1 MRYTTYLFDFDYT
14 LADSSR
20 GIVVCFR
27 NVLQRHGFT
36 EITDI
41 AIKRTIGKTLEESFS
56 ILTGITDAEQ
66 LEAFRKEYDKEEDQ
80 YMSINTRLFAD
91 TLPTL
96 HKLKKQGVRIGIIS
110 TKYRSRI
117 LEFLKIH
124 LPKDWFDI
132 IIGGEDVSRHK
143 PSPEGLLLAIRKLN
157 ATPEETLYIGDST
170 VDAETAAA
178 AGISFIGVTS
188 GMTRHGELA
197 RYPHVKIISRLR
209 ELTDP
214 SSESSFDNR
223 INHFVKKTKVF
234 LRLLHIRRVRGRITP
249 HASEE
254 RCTCLNCGNDFTG
267 RYCNRCGQSRHTP
280 RFVRHSAISNVLSG
294 MTNIDHGFGYTLI
307 ELLIR
312 PGYMINDFIAGKR
325 VRYFRPFQT
334 LFVLAA
340 VYIMLVQLI
349 DPGALKEED
358 DERPILPPRE
368 ALHDAYRSVED
379 QWYDTRD
386 SISKKELASI
396 ARTLKKDIK
405 RIDSIT
411 SKQSA
416 LPVKDVG
423 TAEAKTSKATG
434 EDGEEEDDGILEEI
448 IVNHLNLV
456 DKMKQIPFIQSIG
469 SLLSNWA
476 HGNKA
481 VSILCLVPLFALST
495 QWAFRKRTYNRD
507 YNFVE
512 LLFAQTYAACQI
524 LLISIL
530 YFPFNGKADLD
541 SVYDIPWWL
550 VFILSAWVYKELF
563 RGSWIKTVKRTI
575 LMYFYCLLL
584 IILLAVIVLIFVIG
598 CASLYK
604 WMFTC

>member
-20 GIVVCFR
+20 GIIICFR

-36 EITDI
+36 EATDM
-41 AIKRTIGKTLEESFS
+41 AIKRTIGKPLEESFS

-66 LEAFRKEYDKEEDQ
+66 LETFRKEYEKEADQ

-96 HKLKKQGVRIGIIS
+96 HKLKKEGARIGIIS
-110 TKYRSRI
+110 TKYRFRI

-124 LPKDWFDI
+124 LPNDWFDI
-132 IIGGEDVSRHK
+132 IIGGEDVKKHK
-143 PSPEGLLLAIRKLN
+143 PSPEGLLLAIQKLN
-157 ATPEETLYIGDST
+157 VAPEDTLYIGDST

-178 AGISFIGVTS
+178 AGVSFVGVTS
-188 GMTRHGELA
+188 GMTRRGELA
-197 RYPHVKIISRLR
+197 RYPHVKIISHLR
-209 ELTDP
+209 ELTDS
-214 SSESSFDNR
+214 SSENSLDIR
-223 INHFVKKTKVF
+223 INRFVKKAKVF
-234 LRLLHIRRVRGRITP
+234 LRHLHIRRVRGRITP
-249 HASEE
+249 PAPEE
-254 RCTCLNCGNDFTG
+254 ACTCLNCGNVFTG
-267 RYCNRCGQSRHTP
+267 QYCNRCGQSRHTP
-280 RFVRHSAISNVLSG
+280 RFVHHSAISNVLSG

-349 DPGALKEED
+349 DPSALKEEE
-358 DERPILPPRE
+358 ERPILPPRE
-368 ALHDAYRSVED
+368 ALHDAYRSVEE
-379 QWYDTRD
+379 QWYDTTD
-386 SISKKELASI
+386 SLSKKELASI
-396 ARTLKKDIK
+396 ARTLKADIK

-411 SKQSA
+411 TRQITPS
-416 LPVKDVG
+416 VVENVG
-423 TAEAKTSKATG
+423 ILEVKTSKATE
-434 EDGEEEDDGILEEI
+434 EDCDGEDDGILEEI
-448 IVNHLNLV
+448 IENQINLIG
-456 DKMKQIPFIQSIG
+456 KMQQIPFIQSLG

-495 QWAFRKRTYNRD
+495 KWAFRKRTYNQN

-550 VFILSAWVYKELF
+550 VFILSVWVYKELF
-563 RGSWIKTVKRTI
+563 RDSWMKTVKRTI
-575 LMYFYCLLL
+575 LMYFYSLLL
-584 IILLAVIVLIFVIG
+584 IILLAVIVLVFVIG
-598 CASLYK
+598 CSYLYK
-604 WMFTC
+604 WMLS

>member
-20 GIVVCFR
+20 GIVICFR

-36 EITDI
+36 EATDMT
-41 AIKRTIGKTLEESFS
+41 IKRTIGKTLEESFS
-56 ILTGITDAEQ
+56 ILTGITNAEQ
-66 LEAFRKEYDKEEDQ
+66 LEAFRKEYEKEADQ

-96 HKLKKQGVRIGIIS
+96 HKLKKEGARIGIIS

-124 LPKDWFDI
+124 LPNDWFDI
-132 IIGGEDVSRHK
+132 IIGGEDVKKHK
-143 PSPEGLLLAIRKLN
+143 PSPEGLLLAIQKLN
-157 ATPEETLYIGDST
+157 VAPEDTLYIGDST

-178 AGISFIGVTS
+178 AGVSFVGVTS
-188 GMTRHGELA
+188 GMTRRGELA

-209 ELTDP
+209 ELTDS
-214 SSESSFDNR
+214 SSENSLDSR
-223 INHFVKKTKVF
+223 INRFVKKAKVF
-234 LRLLHIRRVRGRITP
+234 LRHLHIRRVRGRITP
-249 HASEE
+249 PAPEE
-254 RCTCLNCGNDFTG
+254 VCTCLNCGNVFTG
-267 RYCNRCGQSRHTP
+267 QYCNRCGQSRHTP
-280 RFVRHSAISNVLSG
+280 RFVHHSAISNVLSG

-349 DPGALKEED
+349 DPSALKEEE
-358 DERPILPPRE
+358 ERPILPPRE
-368 ALHDAYRSVED
+368 ALHDAYRSVEE
-379 QWYDTRD
+379 QWYDTTD
-386 SISKKELASI
+386 SLSKKELASI
-396 ARTLKKDIK
+396 ARTLKADIK

-411 SKQSA
+411 TRQITP
-416 LPVKDVG
+416 PVVENVG
-423 TAEAKTSKATG
+423 ILEVKTSKATE
-434 EDGEEEDDGILEEI
+434 EDWDGEDDGILEEI
-448 IVNHLNLV
+448 IENQINLIG
-456 DKMKQIPFIQSIG
+456 KMQQIPFIQSLG
-469 SLLSNWA
+469 NLLSNWA

-495 QWAFRKRTYNRD
+495 KWAFRKRTYNRE

-550 VFILSAWVYKELF
+550 VFILSVWVYKELF
-563 RGSWIKTVKRTI
+563 RGSWMKTVKRTI
-575 LMYFYCLLL
+575 LMYFYSLLL
-584 IILLAVIVLIFVIG
+584 IILLAVIVLVFVIG
-598 CASLYK
+598 CSYLYK
-604 WMFTC
+604 WMLS